1 MSKPYNVTAL
11 SLCPLLTLV
20 FIRSNPLS
28 SWVRM
33 GDVEPRLVE
42 EVASE
47 HTAHSVADELL
58 HDYVIVP
65 HYMLF
70 VVFFPNSVLYE

>member
-1 MSKPYNVTAL
+1 
-11 SLCPLLTLV
+11 
-20 FIRSNPLS
+20 
-28 SWVRM
+28 M

-47 HTAHSVADELL
+47 HTAHGVADELL